1 MFITIACG
9 DIFHSMSPF
18 IWLLPIW
25 WLYINIFICL
35 LSIWILHIPLYIY
48 IYIYPTI
55 CHYISP
61 VKYRSN
67 VLIWSGY
74 CISPLKW
81 LLSIWWLYKYIHIL
95 IIYMDIT
102 YPTWPY
108 IYTYPTIC
116 HYISTCTVNINL
128 MCSYGIVIIYIC
140 HCIWPFKSYYLSGQ
154 IIIIH

>member
-1 MFITIACG
+1 MVITYMVVIYKYIHMLIIYM
-9 DIFHSMSPF
+9 DITYPTIH
-18 IWLLPIW
+18 
-25 WLYINIFICL
+25 
-35 LSIWILHIPLYIY
+35 

-102 YPTWPY
+102 YPT
-108 IYTYPTIC
+108 
-116 HYISTCTVNINL
+116 
-128 MCSYGIVIIYIC
+128 
-140 HCIWPFKSYYLSGQ
+140 
-154 IIIIH
+154 